1 MLFVIIMVRT
11 FIFGFLFLWG
21 SIYLYSNDTQKF
33 SDKVLMKIGEEKIY
47 LSEFNFFYENV
58 VRYKDCSKED
68 YFYSFLKY
76 KLKISDAKRLRL
88 DKNIDYA
95 IFPRDIKDDLSYL
108 NDSESNTGE
117 YATYI
122 LTYRIYQDENTDCGL
137 NVMRN
142 VYSKLE
148 SGVKLDELSRD
159 VNEPRISC
167 ERIFNEDY
175 LLKEMK
181 KELSKVQQ
189 TGYSQPFISPEGV
202 HIIVKSASN
211 NLKYKLEYCVDD
223 AFLVSEW
230 DKFCSDN
237 ILKYSDEDLERFF
250 KANRK
255 KYKWELPH
263 FKGAVV
269 HCKDKKAA
277 KKIRKKI
284 KKLPIEKWKETLE
297 NIMSQDSD
305 YCAVIDVGL
314 FQIGENEY
322 VDNMV
327 FKCGNYKDLDEY
339 PYTFAIGKCLDY
351 MPDSYKDVYD
361 VIVQDYIVECENKYF
376 ENLERELRVEKYI
389 DVLKT
394 VNSDGSN

>member
-1 MLFVIIMVRT
+1 
-11 FIFGFLFLWG
+11 
-21 SIYLYSNDTQKF
+21 
-33 SDKVLMKIGEEKIY
+33 MKIGEEKIY

-58 VRYKDCSKED
+58 VRYRDCSKED

-95 IFPRDIKDDLSYL
+95 ISPCDIKDDLFYL

-122 LTYRIYQDENTDCGL
+122 LTYRIYQDENADCGL

-148 SGVKLDELSRD
+148 SGVKLDELCRD
-159 VNEPRISC
+159 VNEPRFSC

-181 KELSKVQQ
+181 KELSTVQQ
-189 TGYSQPFISPEGV
+189 KGYSQPFISPEGV

-263 FKGAVV
+263 FKGVVV

-297 NIMSQDSD
+297 NVMAQDSD

-327 FKCGNYKDLDEY
+327 FKCGNYKELDEY
-339 PYTFAIGKCLDY
+339 PYTFTIGKCLDY